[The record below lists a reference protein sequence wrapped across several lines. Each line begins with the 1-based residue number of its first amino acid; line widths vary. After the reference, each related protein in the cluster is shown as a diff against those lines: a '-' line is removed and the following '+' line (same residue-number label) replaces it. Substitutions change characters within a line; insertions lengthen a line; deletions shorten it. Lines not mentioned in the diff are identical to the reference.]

1 MSIERFSFATDTGLR
16 PLAAAS
22 RQLNTSLERLA
33 TGKKINRASDDP
45 AGSIAITDFNVRQR
59 VINTR
64 LERISFEQASIGALD
79 GAKSTVGDLLTDLR
93 SLVVKAGN
101 RDALSAEERD
111 GLQLEADS
119 ILSSID
125 FLSNTSEFN
134 GQKLLAD
141 TTVQSLNL
149 SKLYSGGDFNLSSG
163 QLDVADEYVNSAIK
177 TIAEERA
184 AVGNRD
190 RDLESQTRTLQSE
203 LEAIAGIKSSLEDT
217 DYAKEASELI
227 RTQLLQEAAIFVTKF
242 ARQTKADTTLA
253 LLNGVKS

>member
-1 MSIERFSFATDTGLR
+1 MSIERFSFATNNGLR

-111 GLQLEADS
+111 GLQLEVDS